1 MDYIGTL
8 LRAFDLMPSLWWLY
22 LILTFSL
29 SFIVLYLFNKEELKV
44 DKIALRSLLSQ
55 YLLLILYMTII
66 GRTRVIKRAEFIP
79 FWSYI
84 RPSLWSEI
92 LLNYVLF
99 IPFGFLLF
107 SSHGERNEIGKRG
120 LDTMKCVLIGFLL
133 SFLRLPFIFL
143 STYGFEF
150 LLIGLCNIFQYV
162 YARKLF
168 EPNLRSLSPLNMP
181 LGLL

>member
-8 LRAFDLMPSLWWLY
+8 LRAFDLMPSLWWFY

-29 SFIVLYLFNKEELKV
+29 SYIVLYLFNKEELKV

-133 SFLRLPFIFL
+133 SFLIEANQFVFYIGL
-143 STYGFEF
+143 FEF
-150 LLIGLCNIFQYV
+150 DDIIGNTLGTYIGV
-162 YARKLF
+162 MIARRIITIRR
-168 EPNLRSLSPLNMP
+168 ERRIHY
-181 LGLL
+181 